1 MTWACFSTPGWLRRS
16 QCPSCCGCPY
26 RFLFYASDR
35 HEPPH
40 VHVERDCATAKFWL
54 DPVRLESN
62 KGFTAAELRK
72 VRRLVE
78 DNEAALLEEWNEFF
92 RRAN

>member
-1 MTWACFSTPGWLRRS
+1 VGVLQHAGMVAEVAMPVVLRI
-16 QCPSCCGCPY
+16 GPY
-26 RFLFYASDR
+26 RFLFYASDQ